1 MHKLYF
7 CLLCLLSILTVSAE
21 KRTAYQKIKGC
32 IMLMNENKQQ
42 EPLPYAN
49 LSILLMPDSTFV
61 AGGTSD
67 ETGHFQL
74 QYKRNPQKKYV
85 LKASYL
91 GCVSLFQE
99 ITTGKDNIDL
109 GTFALQE
116 SSRKLEEVVVTAV
129 RQPVEQRGDTTV
141 YNAEAYKIP
150 EGAYLEELVRRIPGL
165 NYDPKEKTMKYKG
178 EPIQEITV
186 NGKEFFKGN
195 NRVALENI
203 PAHFVSRLKVYDKSA
218 EEEKLTGI
226 KGQEKNYVLDLQTA
240 KEVNGSL
247 MTGLEGGYGNK
258 HKFDSRGQIF
268 QFKDNGEN
276 IGLVGSFG
284 NRNITSAYPG
294 NRNGN
299 LGGNLS
305 KNIGEKLKLSASLNY
320 VHSRQGDEST
330 SRNEQYMSG
339 KEQYGVSENLT
350 KSQYNGLSS
359 SANIIWD
366 ISKKTMFHASGSMNL
381 SRSRNETDMHS
392 AKFSEHPGTSLTRPF
407 DYPEDFD
414 PETRM
419 NEIEQQ
425 NHGRTKVKGFNL
437 FTSLTHQLSE
447 KGNSLQ
453 VSFSSSLSRR
463 KEESFRVSTSTFYL
477 LQNIHGND
485 SVDYRNQYQHLPVL
499 SRNNEIQVAYTHK
512 LSKTD
517 HLQFSYAFNSQ
528 HEEQTQDTYDLS
540 AFAAENSSGTSLEPG
555 YEQHHIDS
563 LSNRRQSRTYKH
575 LLTLSYAHEG
585 EVWNIYG
592 GISLAPQQ
600 RKLKQEERKMQ
611 LDTLGNSLEWAPR
624 LSVNYRKNDY
634 DLGISYNGNTQQPSL
649 QELMAPTVY
658 HSALYVT
665 RSNPNLKPSYQHSL
679 SLTFSNYTKG
689 FSSYLLWRQ
698 EINSVTQASRYIPQT
713 GGRETYPVNL
723 NGNWGI
729 NGSFNYEHRFNSLKI
744 GGRGGGNFNRD
755 MGLIDETGDNHLEK
769 SVTKSSGMDAKIE
782 ISYLPAWGNI
792 DLSAGWDF
800 MQYKNSLN
808 TENTYDRNYTIG
820 SSLSA
825 QLPLRIRISSD
836 FAYQIRS
843 GSYVNSDE
851 ENEALWNLKVGW
863 KFAKE
868 QRMELSLLWADILNQ
883 RKSLRRTASP
893 EGFYEYYTQQL
904 GSYFMISLQYR
915 FNRMN

>member
-178 EPIQEITV
+178 EPILEITV

-381 SRSRNETDMHS
+381 NRSRNETDMHS

-477 LQNIHGND
+477 LQNIHGTD

>member
-1 MHKLYF
+1 
-7 CLLCLLSILTVSAE
+7 
-21 KRTAYQKIKGC
+21 
-32 IMLMNENKQQ
+32 
-42 EPLPYAN
+42 
-49 LSILLMPDSTFV
+49 MPDSTFV

-109 GTFALQE
+109 GTLALQE

-381 SRSRNETDMHS
+381 NRSRNETDMHS

-477 LQNIHGND
+477 LQNIHGTD

-528 HEEQTQDTYDLS
+528 HEE
-540 AFAAENSSGTSLEPG
+540 
-555 YEQHHIDS
+555 
-563 LSNRRQSRTYKH
+563 
-575 LLTLSYAHEG
+575 
-585 EVWNIYG
+585 
-592 GISLAPQQ
+592 
-600 RKLKQEERKMQ
+600 
-611 LDTLGNSLEWAPR
+611 
-624 LSVNYRKNDY
+624 
-634 DLGISYNGNTQQPSL
+634 
-649 QELMAPTVY
+649 
-658 HSALYVT
+658 
-665 RSNPNLKPSYQHSL
+665 
-679 SLTFSNYTKG
+679 
-689 FSSYLLWRQ
+689 
-698 EINSVTQASRYIPQT
+698 
-713 GGRETYPVNL
+713 
-723 NGNWGI
+723 
-729 NGSFNYEHRFNSLKI
+729 
-744 GGRGGGNFNRD
+744 
-755 MGLIDETGDNHLEK
+755 
-769 SVTKSSGMDAKIE
+769 
-782 ISYLPAWGNI
+782 
-792 DLSAGWDF
+792 
-800 MQYKNSLN
+800 
-808 TENTYDRNYTIG
+808 
-820 SSLSA
+820 
-825 QLPLRIRISSD
+825 
-836 FAYQIRS
+836 
-843 GSYVNSDE
+843 
-851 ENEALWNLKVGW
+851 
-863 KFAKE
+863 
-868 QRMELSLLWADILNQ
+868 
-883 RKSLRRTASP
+883 
-893 EGFYEYYTQQL
+893 
-904 GSYFMISLQYR
+904 
-915 FNRMN
+915 

>member
-7 CLLCLLSILTVSAE
+7 FLLFLLSISTVSAE
-21 KRTAYQKIKGC
+21 ERIVRQKIKGYTV
-32 IMLMNENKQQ
+32 LMNENKQQ

-49 LSILLMPDSTFV
+49 LSILLMPDSSFV

-67 ETGHFQL
+67 EKGHFQL
-74 QYKRNPQKKYV
+74 QFNRNPQKKYL

-91 GCVSLFQE
+91 GCIPLFQE
-99 ITTGKDNIDL
+99 IATEKNEINLSTLI
-109 GTFALQE
+109 LQE
-116 SSRKLEEVVVTAV
+116 NSKKLDEVVVTAV

-150 EGAYLEELVRRIPGL
+150 EGAYLEELVKRIPGL

-195 NRVALENI
+195 HRVALENI
-203 PAHFVSRLKVYDKSA
+203 PAHFVSRLKVYDKLA

-226 KGQEKNYVLDLQTA
+226 KGQEKNYVLDLQTT

-247 MTGLEGGYGNK
+247 MSGLEGGYGNK

-276 IGLVGSFG
+276 IGVVGSFG

-294 NRNGN
+294 NQSGN
-299 LGGNLS
+299 IGANLS
-305 KNIGEKLKLSASLNY
+305 KNIRENLRLSASLNY
-320 VHSRQGDEST
+320 AHSRQGDEST
-330 SRNEQYMSG
+330 SLNEQYMSG
-339 KEQYGVSENLT
+339 KAQYGVSENLS
-350 KSQYNGLSS
+350 KNLYNGLSS
-359 SANIIWD
+359 SANVIWD
-366 ISKKTMFHASGSMNL
+366 ISKRTMFHATGSMNL
-381 SRSRNETDMHS
+381 NRSQNESNMHS
-392 AKFSEHPGTSLTRPF
+392 AKFNESPGSSLTHPF
-407 DYPEDFD
+407 EYPETFD

-419 NEIEQQ
+419 NEIKQQ
-425 NHGRTKVKGFNL
+425 NHNQTKAKGFNL

-477 LQNIHGND
+477 LQNIHGAD

-499 SRNNEIQVAYTHK
+499 SRNNEVQMAYTHK
-512 LSKTD
+512 LGKKD

-540 AFAAENSSGTSLEPG
+540 EFSSESTSRTSLESG

-563 LSNRRQSRTYKH
+563 LSNRRESRTYKH
-575 LLTLSYAHEG
+575 QLTLSYAHEG
-585 EVWNIYG
+585 EVWNLYG
-592 GISLAPQQ
+592 SISVAPQQ
-600 RKLKQEERKMQ
+600 RKLKQEEGKMN

-624 LSVNYRKNDY
+624 FSVNYRKNDY
-634 DLGISYNGNTQQPSL
+634 DVGVSYNGNTQQPSL

-658 HSALYVT
+658 HSALYIT
-665 RSNPNLKPSYQHSL
+665 HSNPSLKPSYQHSL

-689 FSSYLLWRQ
+689 ISAYLLYRQ
-698 EINSVTQASRYIPQT
+698 EINSITQASRYIPQT

-723 NGNWGI
+723 NGNWGV

-744 GGRGGGNFNRD
+744 GGRGGGNFSQD

-769 SVTKSSGMDAKIE
+769 SVTKSSGMDAMVE
-782 ISYLPAWGNI
+782 VSYLPAWGNI
-792 DLSAGWDF
+792 DLNASWDF

-808 TENTYDRNYTIG
+808 TDNTYNRSYTIG
-820 SSLSA
+820 SSVSA
-825 QLPLRIRISSD
+825 QLPLRIRFSSD
-836 FAYQIRS
+836 FSYHIRS
-843 GSYVNSDE
+843 GSYVDNDE
-851 ENEALWNLKVGW
+851 KNEALWNLKLGW

-868 QRMELSLLWADILNQ
+868 QRMELSLLWADILSQ
-883 RKSLRRTASP
+883 RKSLHRSASP
-893 EGFYEYYTQQL
+893 EGFYEYYAQQL
-904 GSYFMISLQYR
+904 GSYFMVSLQYR

>member
-1 MHKLYF
+1 
-7 CLLCLLSILTVSAE
+7 
-21 KRTAYQKIKGC
+21 
-32 IMLMNENKQQ
+32 
-42 EPLPYAN
+42 
-49 LSILLMPDSTFV
+49 
-61 AGGTSD
+61 
-67 ETGHFQL
+67 
-74 QYKRNPQKKYV
+74 
-85 LKASYL
+85 
-91 GCVSLFQE
+91 
-99 ITTGKDNIDL
+99 
-109 GTFALQE
+109 
-116 SSRKLEEVVVTAV
+116 
-129 RQPVEQRGDTTV
+129 
-141 YNAEAYKIP
+141 
-150 EGAYLEELVRRIPGL
+150 
-165 NYDPKEKTMKYKG
+165 MKYKG

-381 SRSRNETDMHS
+381 NRSRNETDMHS

-477 LQNIHGND
+477 LQNIHGTD

-540 AFAAENSSGTSLEPG
+540 AFAAENSSGTSLRATPHRQP
-555 YEQHHIDS
+555 EQPAAKSHLQASADPVICP
-563 LSNRRQSRTYKH
+563 RRRGMEH
-575 LLTLSYAHEG
+575 
-585 EVWNIYG
+585 
-592 GISLAPQQ
+592 
-600 RKLKQEERKMQ
+600 
-611 LDTLGNSLEWAPR
+611 
-624 LSVNYRKNDY
+624 
-634 DLGISYNGNTQQPSL
+634 
-649 QELMAPTVY
+649 
-658 HSALYVT
+658 
-665 RSNPNLKPSYQHSL
+665 
-679 SLTFSNYTKG
+679 
-689 FSSYLLWRQ
+689 LWRHQ
-698 EINSVTQASRYIPQT
+698 SGATAAKT
-713 GGRETYPVNL
+713 
-723 NGNWGI
+723 
-729 NGSFNYEHRFNSLKI
+729 
-744 GGRGGGNFNRD
+744 
-755 MGLIDETGDNHLEK
+755 ETGRKKDAAGYIGK
-769 SVTKSSGMDAKIE
+769 FTGM
-782 ISYLPAWGNI
+782 
-792 DLSAGWDF
+792 
-800 MQYKNSLN
+800 
-808 TENTYDRNYTIG
+808 G
-820 SSLSA
+820 SPTLR
-825 QLPLRIRISSD
+825 QLPEKRL
-836 FAYQIRS
+836 
-843 GSYVNSDE
+843 
-851 ENEALWNLKVGW
+851 
-863 KFAKE
+863 
-868 QRMELSLLWADILNQ
+868 
-883 RKSLRRTASP
+883 
-893 EGFYEYYTQQL
+893 
-904 GSYFMISLQYR
+904 
-915 FNRMN
+915 

>member
-381 SRSRNETDMHS
+381 NRSRNETDMHS

-477 LQNIHGND
+477 LQNIHGTD

-540 AFAAENSSGTSLEPG
+540 AFSAENSSGTSLEPG

-893 EGFYEYYTQQL
+893 EGFYEYYTQQP

>member
-21 KRTAYQKIKGC
+21 KRAAYQKIKGC

-305 KNIGEKLKLSASLNY
+305 
-320 VHSRQGDEST
+320 
-330 SRNEQYMSG
+330 
-339 KEQYGVSENLT
+339 
-350 KSQYNGLSS
+350 
-359 SANIIWD
+359 
-366 ISKKTMFHASGSMNL
+366 
-381 SRSRNETDMHS
+381 
-392 AKFSEHPGTSLTRPF
+392 
-407 DYPEDFD
+407 
-414 PETRM
+414 
-419 NEIEQQ
+419 
-425 NHGRTKVKGFNL
+425 
-437 FTSLTHQLSE
+437 
-447 KGNSLQ
+447 
-453 VSFSSSLSRR
+453 
-463 KEESFRVSTSTFYL
+463 
-477 LQNIHGND
+477 
-485 SVDYRNQYQHLPVL
+485 
-499 SRNNEIQVAYTHK
+499 
-512 LSKTD
+512 
-517 HLQFSYAFNSQ
+517 
-528 HEEQTQDTYDLS
+528 
-540 AFAAENSSGTSLEPG
+540 
-555 YEQHHIDS
+555 
-563 LSNRRQSRTYKH
+563 
-575 LLTLSYAHEG
+575 TL
-585 EVWNIYG
+585 
-592 GISLAPQQ
+592 
-600 RKLKQEERKMQ
+600 
-611 LDTLGNSLEWAPR
+611 
-624 LSVNYRKNDY
+624 
-634 DLGISYNGNTQQPSL
+634 
-649 QELMAPTVY
+649 
-658 HSALYVT
+658 
-665 RSNPNLKPSYQHSL
+665 
-679 SLTFSNYTKG
+679 
-689 FSSYLLWRQ
+689 
-698 EINSVTQASRYIPQT
+698 IPQH
-713 GGRETYPVNL
+713 Y
-723 NGNWGI
+723 
-729 NGSFNYEHRFNSLKI
+729 YKI
-744 GGRGGGNFNRD
+744 FF
-755 MGLIDETGDNHLEK
+755 
-769 SVTKSSGMDAKIE
+769 
-782 ISYLPAWGNI
+782 
-792 DLSAGWDF
+792 LS
-800 MQYKNSLN
+800 
-808 TENTYDRNYTIG
+808 T
-820 SSLSA
+820 
-825 QLPLRIRISSD
+825 
-836 FAYQIRS
+836 
-843 GSYVNSDE
+843 
-851 ENEALWNLKVGW
+851 
-863 KFAKE
+863 
-868 QRMELSLLWADILNQ
+868 
-883 RKSLRRTASP
+883 
-893 EGFYEYYTQQL
+893 
-904 GSYFMISLQYR
+904 
-915 FNRMN
+915 

>member
-381 SRSRNETDMHS
+381 NRSRNETDMHS

-477 LQNIHGND
+477 LQNIHGTD

-649 QELMAPTVY
+649 QELMAP
-658 HSALYVT
+658 
-665 RSNPNLKPSYQHSL
+665 
-679 SLTFSNYTKG
+679 
-689 FSSYLLWRQ
+689 
-698 EINSVTQASRYIPQT
+698 I
-713 GGRETYPVNL
+713 
-723 NGNWGI
+723 
-729 NGSFNYEHRFNSLKI
+729 
-744 GGRGGGNFNRD
+744 
-755 MGLIDETGDNHLEK
+755 
-769 SVTKSSGMDAKIE
+769 
-782 ISYLPAWGNI
+782 
-792 DLSAGWDF
+792 
-800 MQYKNSLN
+800 
-808 TENTYDRNYTIG
+808 
-820 SSLSA
+820 
-825 QLPLRIRISSD
+825 
-836 FAYQIRS
+836 
-843 GSYVNSDE
+843 
-851 ENEALWNLKVGW
+851 
-863 KFAKE
+863 
-868 QRMELSLLWADILNQ
+868 
-883 RKSLRRTASP
+883 
-893 EGFYEYYTQQL
+893 
-904 GSYFMISLQYR
+904 
-915 FNRMN
+915 

>member
-109 GTFALQE
+109 GTFTLQE

-203 PAHFVSRLKVYDKSA
+203 PAHFVSRLKVYDKST

-381 SRSRNETDMHS
+381 NRSRNETDMHS
-392 AKFSEHPGTSLTRPF
+392 AKFSEHPGTSLTHPF

-477 LQNIHGND
+477 LQNIHGTD

-517 HLQFSYAFNSQ
+517 HLQFSYAFNNQ